1 MSIIGVVFYFSLG
14 GNVLAQWG
22 LMPTRGAG
30 DRPAPWGVPA
40 FLAAAAIAS
49 AFDGLLFRYVLAPWR
64 LESLAP
70 VAFALFLFGAFS
82 AVRASLALAGKAD
95 VLRYDE
101 RGFQTTLVL
110 YAAAMMVGGRFSS
123 VWYLLGGG
131 AAAAFGYVAA
141 TRFLEAILERLD
153 LEPIPAPF
161 RGAPIRF
168 LCAGLMALAFSGV
181 DAGFFARFVE

>member
-1 MSIIGVVFYFSLG
+1 VSIIGIVFYFSLG
-14 GNVLAQWG
+14 GNVLVQWG
-22 LMPTRGAG
+22 LIPLRGAEKKT
-30 DRPAPWGVPA
+30 APWGVAA
-40 FLAAAAIAS
+40 FMAAAAVAS
-49 AFDGLLFRYVLAPWR
+49 TFDGLLFRYVLAPWN

-70 VAFALFLFGAFS
+70 VAFAFFLLGGFG
-82 AVRASLALAGKAD
+82 AVRALQTLAGKAD
-95 VLRYDE
+95 ALRYDE

-110 YAAAMMVGGRFSS
+110 YAAAMLVGGRFSS

-141 TRFLEAILERLD
+141 TRFLEAILQRLD

-168 LCAGLMALAFSGV
+168 ICAGLMALAFSGI
-181 DAGFFARFVE
+181 DAGFFARFID

>member
-1 MSIIGVVFYFSLG
+1 MSIIGIVFYFTLG

-22 LMPTRGAG
+22 LMPTREAE
-30 DRPAPWGVPA
+30 DRPAPWGVAA
-40 FLAAAAIAS
+40 FMAAAAIAS

-70 VAFALFLFGAFS
+70 VAFVLFLFGAFS
-82 AVRASLALAGKAD
+82 AVRASFALAGKAD

-101 RGFQTTLVL
+101 RGSQTTLVL

-141 TRFLEAILERLD
+141 TRFLDAILERLD

>member
-14 GNVLAQWG
+14 GNVFAQWG
-22 LMPTRGAG
+22 LIPERGVEKG
-30 DRPAPWGVPA
+30 LAPWSVTA
-40 FLAAAAIAS
+40 FMAAAALAS

-70 VAFALFLFGAFS
+70 VAFALFLFGALS
-82 AVRASLALAGKAD
+82 AIRAALSLAGKTD

-101 RGFQTTLVL
+101 RGFQTTLVI
-110 YAAAMMVGGRFSS
+110 YASAMMVSGHFSS
-123 VWYLLGGG
+123 VWYLMGGG
-131 AAAAFGYVAA
+131 AAAAFGYAAA
-141 TRFLEAILERLD
+141 TRFLDAILDRLD

-168 LCAGLMALAFSGV
+168 ICAGLMALAFSGI